1 MFDSFDEIP
10 SLFITEDTEFFP
22 LMSNDEE
29 EEINKEPIPD
39 ILPILPLRNTVLFPG
54 VIIPITVGRDKSI
67 KLIREARSEEHT
79 SELQSLMRLS
89 YAVFCLKKKNKLANL
104 EHTHNRSPLKI
115 NIL

>member
-39 ILPILPLRNTVLFPG
+39 ILPILPLRNTVLSPG
-54 VIIPITVGRDKSI
+54 VIFPITVGRDKSI
-67 KLIREARSEEHT
+67 TLIRKAYKANSIIVVVNSEEEGVGKEVVRT
-79 SELQSLMRLS
+79 CRIRGGREQ
-89 YAVFCLKKKNKLANL
+89 K
-104 EHTHNRSPLKI
+104 
-115 NIL
+115 